1 MYTNK
6 LSFTKNLFKV
16 LGALLLMFS
25 LFACEVVD
33 DQLALSEE
41 LEKLTVVYASGD
53 SASSVTRNINLP
65 TTLGEL
71 TVEWRSDLVSVISNA
86 GVVTRQFS
94 DVEVKLTATVTSGG
108 LTASRVFTLTVI
120 GVDVNA
126 ALDSIILVGN
136 NITFNTATNRYTI
149 VGDITLPQ
157 TANGLTITWE
167 SSAPNRL
174 SNTGVVVRP
183 AFGQSDATF
192 VLTASINN
200 VEKEFSITVPSI
212 KERPVSLILDD
223 AKAVLLIA
231 NVGDGV
237 SQNIVLPT
245 TVTVVS
251 GTDTY
256 TVSVTW
262 VASNTALIS
271 NLGVVN
277 RPEENTNVTLTA
289 TLSYSGETTTKTFDL
304 VVLAATDTVLVDNIA
319 EAIAIS
325 KDGNAVVKN
334 YVRINGVTVI
344 GITGDGVVLADASGI
359 LFAYIGSRL
368 STVVVGETYD
378 VRGLTDRFF
387 GSWQL
392 SNSVATGQ
400 PVTFSDSD
408 ATPYFPT
415 PVEIGSVTE
424 MMANHQIPSAENPNI
439 NYVYYRLTAK
449 VRVQNASDNYGTV
462 FVNSDYAGGDI
473 QTAANTPHS
482 TDGVIVYYHSN
493 KAAFNAFN
501 GLTVTF
507 NVLFYG
513 YRNDRNIFSTL
524 FIETVDDIVTTLDD
538 QGIVNIVET
547 TLKDSFASEYIA
559 ATTVNLPASLLGAS
573 IAYSSSNEAI
583 VNPQTG
589 VITLPQTGQV
599 EVTLTAVIT
608 KGDVTKTVN
617 ILLVVGELQTISI
630 KDALALPI
638 NAKVKVEGVVTGL
651 IANNTFAIQDSTGAI
666 SVFVFNT
673 TNRDAWLPYVG
684 KTVALIGTRT
694 AFGGLQQISFV
705 SAVVGAETPLP
716 LPVNID
722 DVALTAVA
730 LLPYQAQ
737 RVTRTNL
744 VVDSLPTQSFG
755 NVLAVLRDPVT
766 NEKIDFFWDARIVVP
781 NGNIGT
787 LVVGDVISLIGVPLT
802 WTSNLPRLAYTNASQ
817 IFMGIYYETDE
828 SKANAVANGFLIP
841 QEIEDATT
849 LTLPLVGA
857 FDSTV
862 VWASSNATA
871 INSQTGVVTLPA
883 TGNVSVTLTATVK
896 VGTTEVVK
904 EYVVVVGEIVRNVSY
919 ARSAAVG
926 TILTIEATITVVQ
939 FDSREATLDQA
950 VVFVQDSTG
959 GIYLQKVP
967 AIYKNLLVVGNTIR
981 IRGNRTVFND
991 LVQLNNFVSIEVIA
1005 TAVNIEPTNVTKP
1018 SELFNTQGQ
1027 LVSVKGYLRQAYTG
1041 TPSDYF
1047 LVTTEGTF
1055 ALRLASSADIP
1066 QAERTLIINKLV
1078 GVPAGTEVTVIAGVG
1093 RFQANAQ
1100 VMLFN
1105 ANQITIGE
1113 LGTNAE
1119 LGAVALA
1126 LFNAPAAND
1135 ALTANLTLPVAG
1147 LFGSTVEWSSS
1158 NTAVISNA
1166 GVVTRPL
1173 ASEAN
1178 VTVTL
1183 TYTIKVGETVAGTG
1197 TVVYTVLAEE
1207 PVAGKTLLYQFDFA
1221 TGHSTTYQNPE
1232 ASVDFTN
1239 LVDAS
1244 LVSTKIYRVAANS
1257 VAIVD
1262 QVTSRGLVIS
1272 PRLGGTD
1279 LGISYVIFDFGT
1291 AIINELEFETYF
1303 WNSLAEPL
1311 FTKYELHVWN
1321 SVTEEWVVVKNLLT
1335 EIAGTLIV
1343 KKIVVDGLEGSSF
1356 RFYSEGGQT
1365 GGNNARVLLDNV
1377 KAYNIEAP
1385 SAVETIETFE
1395 TNIGISYVNGT
1406 FTGVN
1411 SVVWT
1416 YVHARNQDTFGVEG
1430 SGVMLRRGDEPSSI
1444 SATITGGI
1452 SSFSFDTRK
1461 AFTGDL
1467 DRILKITITDENNV
1481 ELFTMTTSALAF
1493 GSGGSTVII
1502 PVSKDG
1508 LNITGTFTIKI
1519 EVVGT
1524 GNRQIVID
1532 NFKWLSN

>member
-16 LGALLLMFS
+16 LGALLLMVS
-25 LFACEVVD
+25 LFACEAVD

-71 TVEWRSDLVSVISNA
+71 TVEWRSDLVSVISNT

-94 DVEVKLTATVTSGG
+94 DVEVKLTATVTSDG

-126 ALDSIILVGN
+126 ALNSVVLVGN

-157 TANGLTITWE
+157 AANGLTITWE

-251 GTDTY
+251 GTETY

-262 VASNTALIS
+262 AASDAALIS

-289 TLSYSGETTTKTFDL
+289 TLSYSGQTTTKTFDL

-325 KDGNAVVKN
+325 KNGDAVVKN

-344 GITGDGVVLADASGI
+344 GITGDGVVLADSSGI

-368 STVVVGETYD
+368 STIVVGETYD
-378 VRGLTDRFF
+378 VRGLTDRFY

-392 SNSVATGQ
+392 SNSAATGQ

-424 MMANHQIPSAENPNI
+424 MMANHQIPSADNPNI

-507 NVLFYG
+507 NVLLYG

-524 FIETVDDIVTTLDD
+524 FIETVNDIATTLND
-538 QGIVNIVET
+538 QGIVDVAEQTIKNNILPQYSEAT
-547 TLKDSFASEYIA
+547 TL
-559 ATTVNLPASLLGAS
+559 NLPATLLGTS
-573 IAYSSSNEAI
+573 ITWVSSNNVRI
-583 VNPQTG
+583 NPNTG
-589 VITLPQTGQV
+589 ALTLPEEGQV
-599 EVTLTAVIT
+599 EVTLTANIV
-608 KGDVTKTVN
+608 KGDALKTLDIVV
-617 ILLVVGELQTISI
+617 LVGEMVTISI
-630 KDALALPI
+630 AEARATAVD
-638 NAKVKVEGVVTGL
+638 VKVQIEGVVTGISYSANFKTSGVFLQDQTGGIFLFRMAGGADVKVGDLIKVEGKRAEFSGLIQLSQVSKYEILSRNNVVIAEELVEADDFIQYQSQYVYFTGTIKAKPAISTSNVDYSTILQVGAKEVVITIQHPGDYADIAVRNAL
-651 IANNTFAIQDSTGAI
+651 IALLQGLNAGDTI
-666 SVFVFNT
+666 SVFGPLGWSNGPRINVYT
-673 TNRDAWLPYVG
+673 PAD
-684 KTVALIGTRT
+684 I
-694 AFGGLQQISFV
+694 
-705 SAVVGAETPLP
+705 VVGGYVELTDAEKAEQVAGL
-716 LPVNID
+716 LNIPV
-722 DVALTAVA
+722 
-730 LLPYQAQ
+730 
-737 RVTRTNL
+737 
-744 VVDSLPTQSFG
+744 
-755 NVLAVLRDPVT
+755 
-766 NEKIDFFWDARIVVP
+766 
-781 NGNIGT
+781 
-787 LVVGDVISLIGVPLT
+787 
-802 WTSNLPRLAYTNASQ
+802 
-817 IFMGIYYETDE
+817 
-828 SKANAVANGFLIP
+828 
-841 QEIEDATT
+841 EIEVARTI
-849 LTLPLVGA
+849 TLPATGA
-857 FDSTV
+857 QGSTITWV
-862 VWASSNATA
+862 SSNAA
-871 INSQTGVVTLPA
+871 VINSQTGVVTLPT
-883 TGNVSVTLTATVK
+883 TGNVNVTLTATVT

-904 EYVVVVGEIVRNVSY
+904 EYVVVVGEIIRNISTVRTYKAGDV
-919 ARSAAVG
+919 A
-926 TILTIEATITVVQ
+926 TIEGVVVLSTIGSSVSG
-939 FDSREATLDQA
+939 FL
-950 VVFVQDSTG
+950 QDDTG
-959 GIYLQKVP
+959 GISFFISGAPQELKDAV
-967 AIYKNLLVVGNTIR
+967 VVGNKVKLTGAIGFFFGQVQFTSA
-981 IRGNRTVFND
+981 IKFEVISSNNAVTPIVVDDIADIANYEGKLVQISAFLKLNAGATGNRFTD
-991 LVQLNNFVSIEVIA
+991 LVDESGEILA
-1005 TAVNIEPTNVTKP
+1005 Y
-1018 SELFNTQGQ
+1018 FNTDGD
-1027 LVSVKGYLRQAYTG
+1027 QAIL
-1041 TPSDYF
+1041 SDK
-1047 LVTTEGTF
+1047 V
-1055 ALRLASSADIP
+1055 
-1066 QAERTLIINKLV
+1066 
-1078 GVPAGTEVTVIAGVG
+1078 AGTKVTIIGSVG
-1093 RFQANAQ
+1093 RRENAIRVIVFKQ
-1100 VMLFN
+1100 SDVVPGL
-1105 ANQITIGE
+1105 
-1113 LGTNAE
+1113 LGTEAE
-1119 LGAVALA
+1119 LSAVADA

-1135 ALTANLTLPVAG
+1135 SLTANLTLPVAG
-1147 LFGSTVEWSSS
+1147 LFGSIVEWSSS

-1173 ASEAN
+1173 ASESNA
-1178 VTVTL
+1178 TVTL
-1183 TYTIKVGETVAGTG
+1183 TYTIKIGETVAGTG

-1221 TGHSTTYQNPE
+1221 TGHGTSYQNPE
-1232 ASVDFTN
+1232 ASVNFTN
-1239 LVDAS
+1239 LVDDSVFA
-1244 LVSTKIYRVAANS
+1244 TKIYRVAANS

-1303 WNSLAEPL
+1303 WSSAAEPL

-1356 RFYSEGGQT
+1356 RFYSEGGQN

-1395 TNIGISYVNGT
+1395 TNIGTSYVNGT

-1416 YVHARNQDTFGVEG
+1416 YVHARNQDTYGVEG
-1430 SGVMLRRGDEPSSI
+1430 LGVMLRRGDEPSSI
-1444 SATITGGI
+1444 SATISGGI
-1452 SSFSFDTRK
+1452 SSFSFETRK
-1461 AFTGDL
+1461 AFTGDT

-1481 ELFTMTTSALAF
+1481 ELFTMTTPVLAF
-1493 GSGGSTVII
+1493 GSGGSTVVI
-1502 PVSKDG
+1502 PVSKEG

-1519 EVVGT
+1519 EVIGT

>member
-16 LGALLLMFS
+16 LGALLLMVS

-33 DQLALSEE
+33 NQLALSEE

-71 TVEWRSDLVSVISNA
+71 TVEWRSDLVSVISNT

-94 DVEVKLTATVTSGG
+94 DVEVKLTATVTSDG

-126 ALDSIILVGN
+126 ALDSVILVGN

-157 TANGLTITWE
+157 AANGLTITWE
-167 SSAPNRL
+167 SSAPNTL

-212 KERPVSLILDD
+212 KEKPVSLILDD

-344 GITGDGVVLADASGI
+344 GITGDGVVLADPSGI

-368 STVVVGETYD
+368 STIVVGETYD

-392 SNSVATGQ
+392 SNSAASGQ

-424 MMANHQIPSAENPNI
+424 MMANHQIPSADNPNI

-462 FVNSDYAGGDI
+462 FVNSDYDGGDI
-473 QTAANTPHS
+473 LTAANTPHS

-507 NVLFYG
+507 NVLLYG

-547 TLKDSFASEYIA
+547 TLKDSFASEYIE
-559 ATTVNLPASLLGAS
+559 ATTVSLPASLLGAS

-608 KGDVTKTVN
+608 KGDVTKTVP

-630 KDALALPI
+630 VDALALPI
-638 NAKVKVEGVVTGL
+638 NSKVKVEGVVTGL
-651 IANNTFAIQDSTGAI
+651 IANQTFAIQDSTGAI
-666 SVFVFNT
+666 SVFVFNN

-694 AFGGLQQISFV
+694 VFNGLQQIRFV

-737 RVTRTNL
+737 HVTRTNL

-766 NEKIDFFWDARIVVP
+766 NEKIDFFWDSRIVVP

-802 WTSNLPRLAYTNASQ
+802 WTSNLPRLAYSNASQ

-828 SKANAVANGFLIP
+828 SKANAVANGFSIP
-841 QEIEDATT
+841 QEIEAATT
-849 LTLPLVGA
+849 ITLPLVGA

-862 VWASSNATA
+862 VWTSSNATA
-871 INSQTGVVTLPA
+871 INSQTGVVTVPA
-883 TGNVSVTLTATVK
+883 TGNVSVTLTATVT

-904 EYVVVVGEIVRNVSY
+904 EYVVVVGEIIRNISTVRTYKAGDV
-919 ARSAAVG
+919 A
-926 TILTIEATITVVQ
+926 TIEGVVVLSTIGSSVSG
-939 FDSREATLDQA
+939 FL
-950 VVFVQDSTG
+950 QDDTG
-959 GIYLQKVP
+959 GISFFIGSAPQELKDAV
-967 AIYKNLLVVGNTIR
+967 VVGNKVKLTGAIGFFVGQVQFTSA
-981 IRGNRTVFND
+981 IKFEVISSNNAVTPTVVDDIADIANYEGKLVQISAFLKLNAGATGNRFTD
-991 LVQLNNFVSIEVIA
+991 LVDESGEILA
-1005 TAVNIEPTNVTKP
+1005 Y
-1018 SELFNTQGQ
+1018 FNTNGD
-1027 LVSVKGYLRQAYTG
+1027 QAIL
-1041 TPSDYF
+1041 SDK
-1047 LVTTEGTF
+1047 V
-1055 ALRLASSADIP
+1055 
-1066 QAERTLIINKLV
+1066 
-1078 GVPAGTEVTVIAGVG
+1078 AGTKVTIIGSVG
-1093 RFQANAQ
+1093 RRDNAIRVIVFKQ
-1100 VMLFN
+1100 SDVVSGL
-1105 ANQITIGE
+1105 
-1113 LGTNAE
+1113 LGTEAE
-1119 LGAVALA
+1119 LSAVAGA
-1126 LFNAPAAND
+1126 LFNAPVAND
-1135 ALTANLTLPVAG
+1135 SLTANLTLPVAG
-1147 LFGSTVEWSSS
+1147 LFGSIVEWSSS
-1158 NTAVISNA
+1158 NTAVISNT

-1173 ASEAN
+1173 ASESNA
-1178 VTVTL
+1178 TVTL
-1183 TYTIKVGETVAGTG
+1183 TYTIKIGETVAGTG
-1197 TVVYTVLAEE
+1197 TVIYTVLAEE

-1221 TGHSTTYQNPE
+1221 TGHGTSYQNPE
-1232 ASVDFTN
+1232 ASVNFTN
-1239 LVDAS
+1239 LVDDSVFA
-1244 LVSTKIYRVAANS
+1244 TKIYRVAANS

-1303 WNSLAEPL
+1303 WNSAAEPL

-1356 RFYSEGGQT
+1356 RFYSEGGQN

-1395 TNIGISYVNGT
+1395 TNIGSSYVNGT

-1416 YVHARNQDTFGVEG
+1416 YVHARNQDTYGVEG

-1461 AFTGDL
+1461 AYTGNSE
-1467 DRILKITITDENNV
+1467 RILKITITDENNV
-1481 ELFTMTTSALAF
+1481 ELFTMTTPALAF
-1493 GSGGSTVII
+1493 GDGGSTVVI

-1519 EVVGT
+1519 EVIGT